1 VPDFDVVVIG
11 GGVAGF
17 AAAVR
22 SAELGKSVAIV
33 EKDLIGGECLNRAC
47 IPSKTLVDAAKLVF
61 RASKSTFMTG
71 SFSVNYSA
79 IQDQKDKVV
88 SSLRA
93 GLAQT
98 LEKHGV
104 KVIRGTASVSR
115 EGEASVNGQ
124 TITYSHLVIATGSV
138 PISLPD
144 FPLNGRNVL
153 DPWTAMNLRSL
164 PDNIVIVGGGVA
176 GVELATLFRALG
188 KNVTVIELMPQL
200 LPGFDKDVAEL
211 TKKRLEERG
220 VRVYLNTKSKIVKAD
235 ERVEFEAQ
243 TPSGSERIVGELAVI
258 TIGRK
263 AFTGG
268 LDLKAIGVET
278 DQRGYVKVDE
288 TARTTNPKVYAAGD
302 VAGMPLSATKAVKQG
317 LVAGDNIG
325 GKASRMPKYIPTSI
339 FADLEIGIVG
349 QTLEQALKEGEAKE
363 IVVRMSE
370 VPRAWTLGET
380 EGFLKLV
387 IDSKGLIKG
396 AHMIGEGATEVVNA
410 ITIAMEMGIPIFE
423 LYRIQFSH
431 PTVSEVIEEAIQ
443 RAVVGEVF

>member
-1 VPDFDVVVIG
+1 
-11 GGVAGF
+11 
-17 AAAVR
+17 
-22 SAELGKSVAIV
+22 
-33 EKDLIGGECLNRAC
+33 
-47 IPSKTLVDAAKLVF
+47 
-61 RASKSTFMTG
+61 
-71 SFSVNYSA
+71 
-79 IQDQKDKVV
+79 
-88 SSLRA
+88 
-93 GLAQT
+93 
-98 LEKHGV
+98 
-104 KVIRGTASVSR
+104 
-115 EGEASVNGQ
+115 
-124 TITYSHLVIATGSV
+124 
-138 PISLPD
+138 
-144 FPLNGRNVL
+144 
-153 DPWTAMNLRSL
+153 
-164 PDNIVIVGGGVA
+164 
-176 GVELATLFRALG
+176 
-188 KNVTVIELMPQL
+188 
-200 LPGFDKDVAEL
+200 
-211 TKKRLEERG
+211 
-220 VRVYLNTKSKIVKAD
+220 
-235 ERVEFEAQ
+235 
-243 TPSGSERIVGELAVI
+243 
-258 TIGRK
+258 
-263 AFTGG
+263 TGG

-339 FADLEIGIVG
+339 FADLEIGLVG